1 MLNDEIERKKSPR
14 FFFKKKKQNQIVKL
28 NKKIKAP
35 KKRFKCAAL
44 GLKKKN
50 LDAQAYIR
58 GPRD

>member
-1 MLNDEIERKKSPR
+1 MKLKEKKVQD
-14 FFFKKKKQNQIVKL
+14 FFLKKKQNQIVKL

>member
-1 MLNDEIERKKSPR
+1 MLNDEIERKKSPI
-14 FFFKKKKQNQIVKL
+14 FFLKKKQNQIVKL

>member
-1 MLNDEIERKKSPR
+1 MMKLKEKKVQD